1 MTPKLATVVALAVLA
16 LAGAPACD
24 GKATA
29 SDPPA
34 ALAVVERVGEYESCA
49 TSRDCSAGLRCFD
62 QACRRSARSNV
73 GDYHAA
79 VGARALA
86 EGKSDAAI
94 TSYAQAVARYE
105 ADKLGIPPEV
115 DCGYGGALAAA
126 RATREKAEL
135 ARARAAPLPD
145 GHAPGLEPARA
156 RARGPRD
163 PRRGRPEPSHL
174 ALDKPAD
181 VYLSRAPAAP
191 TTDKLKITAAGEPPP
206 PGTSFALITDRVTA
220 ADLHGALVACW
231 QPWFDATKKQ
241 ALVVGLPIKVKY
253 QASQYDDEPGSF
265 SLALDPAPGGA
276 TPEATAAACVR
287 AVVEP
292 ALATVRG
299 FRDGFQTR
307 LSIRIE

>member
-34 ALAVVERVGEYESCA
+34 ALAVAERVGEYESCA

-135 ARARAAPLPD
+135 GARVLHRCLMGTPPGSSLRERALAALATLD
-145 GHAPGLEPARA
+145 EAGL
-156 RARGPRD
+156 
-163 PRRGRPEPSHL
+163 EPSHL